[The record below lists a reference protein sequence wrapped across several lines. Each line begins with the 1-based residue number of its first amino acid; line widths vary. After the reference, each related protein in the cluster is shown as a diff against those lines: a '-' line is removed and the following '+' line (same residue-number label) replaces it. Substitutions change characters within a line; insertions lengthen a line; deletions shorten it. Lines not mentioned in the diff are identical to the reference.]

1 MSAQSVRS
9 RSACG
14 THSAR
19 NATKGFK
26 SIAPSPA
33 SAIGGCEGCV
43 STDCA
48 AMPRRR
54 VLTTS
59 RRVRGCRQH
68 DLRVSGGQRG
78 SFLLPGEAS
87 GRGETTRLAGPGLRS
102 GTWPRC
108 EPHVRKFRTSEYEP
122 LPLQRCQSTK
132 FEGRTVY
139 RRSQPP
145 MPRPDASRCPD
156 KEADVARLRL
166 AEC

>member
-1 MSAQSVRS
+1 MSAQSARS

-33 SAIGGCEGCV
+33 SAIGGCEGFV

-54 VLTTS
+54 VVTRPDGSGAAGSTIS
-59 RRVRGCRQH
+59 ASVAAREVRFSSLAKRPSAAK
-68 DLRVSGGQRG
+68 R
-78 SFLLPGEAS
+78 PAS
-87 GRGETTRLAGPGLRS
+87 GPGLKS
-102 GTWPRC
+102 ATWPRC